1 MTDTM
6 CDSAMFPELMRLIG
20 YGSKWSVEQGD
31 SVDFFV
37 NCDGPVSYRA
47 ELVKLIH
54 GDTHPSG
61 PGFKEELIESPVNGS
76 YPGRAQTIHA
86 GSYLSLIHISS
97 PRD

>member
-6 CDSAMFPELMRLIG
+6 YPDLLRLTG

-31 SVDFFV
+31 TVDFFV
-37 NCDGPVSYRA
+37 NCDGPSSYRA

-61 PGFKEELIESPVNGS
+61 PGFKEEIIDSPVNGS
-76 YPGRAQTIHA
+76 YPGRTQTIHA
-86 GSYLSLIHISS
+86 GSYGLVADRS
-97 PRD
+97 PLRV